1 MDPVKPIPGVRG
13 QTMAEKLLS
22 RAASLHVYAGD
33 IAICEPDMAMGT
45 DGSVPMALEY
55 LRDMQPDAT
64 LIGPVRPDRIIFAL
78 DHYGVASGEQAMLL
92 QAKARSYARLFGVH
106 VFDVAEGIGHQLML
120 ETGLVLPGQLVVG
133 ADSHAVSYGALNAF
147 GSGIGSS
154 DLAGILQCAQVWLK
168 VPASVRIRLTGKLP
182 PYASAKDLAL
192 TMARTIGAGGANYM
206 ALEFDGPGLA
216 SLDMD
221 DRIVLANMS
230 VEMGAKAGIFPYDA
244 CTGAWLAG
252 RSDAPFEPVSA
263 DADARYAQTL
273 TFHLDDIVP
282 LVALPHRVDNVVE
295 LHAAGDTRI
304 DMVYL
309 GTCTGGRLKDYVEAL
324 SVLRASGGVAPGV
337 RLIVTPASASIH
349 AEMEAR
355 GMLDEFVAL
364 GAEVQP
370 PGCGSCCGTCGTIPA
385 DGEHVISTANRNF
398 RGRMGNRQAEIFL
411 ASPRTCAAAAVTGRL
426 TDPRESSL

>member
-1 MDPVKPIPGVRG
+1 MHPVKPIPDMRG

-22 RAASLHVYAGD
+22 RAAGQQVYAGD
-33 IAICEPDMAMGT
+33 LAICEPDMAMGT

-55 LRDMQPDAT
+55 LRDMQHDGT
-64 LIGPVRPDRIIFAL
+64 LIGPARPDRIIFAL
-78 DHYGVASGEQAMLL
+78 DHYGVASGERAMLL
-92 QAKARSYARLFGVH
+92 QAKARSYARLFGIH

-154 DLAGILQCAQVWLK
+154 DLAGILQCTQVWLK
-168 VPASVRIRLTGKLP
+168 VPASLRIRLTGKLP
-182 PYASAKDLAL
+182 RYASAKDLAL

-244 CTGAWLAG
+244 CTGVWLAG

-263 DADARYAQTL
+263 DADADYAQTW

-282 LVALPHRVDNVVE
+282 LVALPHRADNVVE
-295 LHAAGDTRI
+295 FHAAGDTRI

-309 GTCTGGRLKDYVEAL
+309 GTCTGGRLKDYVEVL
-324 SVLRASGGVAPGV
+324 FVLRASGGVAPGV

-349 AEMEAR
+349 AEMEAK
-355 GMLDEFVAL
+355 GMLDEFAAL

-398 RGRMGNRQAEIFL
+398 RGRMGNRQAQIFL
-411 ASPRTCAAAAVTGRL
+411 ASPRACAAAAVTGRL
-426 TDPRESSL
+426 TDPREPVF